1 MAPSSI
7 SSSATSNAIA
17 PLLQGNIM
25 PPYSTSNN
33 LLQNNAAE
41 ISIQQTPK
49 TANSK
54 SKGTISK
61 KETDSTKVTSSK
73 TNITSPTLPGL
84 ISKVGNQLP
93 LTTGEVL
100 ANGLQLSVAPVRR
113 YKQYTEETLQQALRE
128 IMEGQR

>member
-1 MAPSSI
+1 MVPSSI
-7 SSSATSNAIA
+7 SSSATSNAI
-17 PLLQGNIM
+17 LQGNIM

-33 LLQNNAAE
+33 ILQNNAAE
-41 ISIQQTPK
+41 ISIQQTTK
-49 TANSK
+49 TTNSK

-61 KETDSTKVTSSK
+61 KETDSTKVSSSK

-84 ISKVGNQLP
+84 ISKAGNQLP

>member
-1 MAPSSI
+1 MVPSSI
-7 SSSATSNAIA
+7 SSSATSNAI
-17 PLLQGNIM
+17 LQGNVI
-25 PPYSTSNN
+25 PPYGTSNN

-41 ISIQQTPK
+41 ISIQQTSK
-49 TANSK
+49 ATNSK
-54 SKGTISK
+54 SKGIISR
-61 KETDSTKVTSSK
+61 KETDLTKVSSTK
-73 TNITSPTLPGL
+73 TNPTSPTLPGL
-84 ISKVGNQLP
+84 ISKSGNQPP

>member
-1 MAPSSI
+1 MVPSSI
-7 SSSATSNAIA
+7 SSSANSNTIS

-33 LLQNNAAE
+33 QLQNNASE
-41 ISIQQTPK
+41 ISIQQASKAT
-49 TANSK
+49 NCK
-54 SKGTISK
+54 SKGIISK
-61 KETDSTKVTSSK
+61 KETDSTKVSSSK
-73 TNITSPTLPGL
+73 TNPTSPTLPGL